1 MSNKYV
7 LSIFL
12 VFICDINHM
21 AGIFLPNHDN
31 FMDNNSF
38 DIGKLFNIPSR

>member
-1 MSNKYV
+1 MNKYV

-21 AGIFLPNHDN
+21 AGIFPPNYDN
-31 FMDNNSF
+31 FIDNNSF
-38 DIGKLFNIPSR
+38 DIGKLSSISCS